1 MWGII
6 LSDLKA
12 ILAKIEAEEGSAIT
26 FLLSFLKEAVTEEEA
41 ALFPAFQALATKIL
55 SDEAQI
61 QGLNVQ
67 QRVLVIVADFSAS
80 LPADIALAKMPY
92 STLGLGQSLI
102 RQVKPMAI
110 KEFLLRVISLVLK
123 TAHLQGV
130 PHKIDIY
137 LFTVHWK
144 W

>member
-80 LPADIALAKMPY
+80 LPADIALAKNALFNSWAWAIAHQTGQTNGNQGI
-92 STLGLGQSLI
+92 STTGDFSGAQNGTSTGS
-102 RQVKPMAI
+102 PA
-110 KEFLLRVISLVLK
+110 
-123 TAHLQGV
+123 
-130 PHKIDIY
+130 
-137 LFTVHWK
+137 
-144 W
+144 